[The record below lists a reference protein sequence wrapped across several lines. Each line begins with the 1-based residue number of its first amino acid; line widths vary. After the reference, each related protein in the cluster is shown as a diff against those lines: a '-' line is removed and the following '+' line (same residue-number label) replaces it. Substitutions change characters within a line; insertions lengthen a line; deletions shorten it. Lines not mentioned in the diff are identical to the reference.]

1 MDGDEGHLEES
12 VLKII
17 LDNLKNLGEDVEFV
31 GINKFDIE
39 KPPYHSH
46 LFSGH
51 LFRMTDNMGI
61 INMKGKNFDHIH
73 LMRYG

>member
-1 MDGDEGHLEES
+1 MDGDEGHLEENI
-12 VLKII
+12 LKII

-39 KPPYHSH
+39 KSSYHSH

-51 LFRMTDNMGI
+51 LFRMADV
-61 INMKGKNFDHIH
+61 
-73 LMRYG
+73 